1 MKRVVPAVAITLM
14 ALNAGAQSAS
24 PRVDLEVTPT
34 SITLGQQSL
43 SDGGAFDEAIG
54 KLAAQ
59 APKPT
64 IYITKMTG
72 TFDRSQHI
80 MGTLLASGLKFYL
93 IGHEAPAS
101 N

>member
-1 MKRVVPAVAITLM
+1 MKRIVPAVAITLM
-14 ALNAGAQSAS
+14 ALNTSAQSAS
-24 PRVDLEVTPT
+24 PHIDLEVTAT

-54 KLAAQ
+54 KLSAQ
-59 APKPT
+59 TPKPT
-64 IYITKMTG
+64 IYITKMAG
-72 TFDRSQHI
+72 PFDRSQHI

-93 IGHEAPAS
+93 IGHEAPTS